1 LRVIARQVVSGLQN
15 FALIRLTGFKGKY
28 PGGSECRSLI
38 YSLIT
43 WAISEQSAGVRRV
56 SQEGRDEECMGP
68 KETSILV
75 VEDHDETR
83 RLLTASLS
91 DEYSCTVALS
101 ADEAI
106 RLIDSKHF
114 DLAIIDIHVAGASG
128 LEVCRLVSQMGLDTV
143 IIAITGMTDLG
154 YRLRATRQGVWYCLE
169 KPIDIEKL
177 LVYTRAGLRCQ
188 AIARLRHHG
197 APTSSNAR
205 GIVVN

>member
-1 LRVIARQVVSGLQN
+1 
-15 FALIRLTGFKGKY
+15 
-28 PGGSECRSLI
+28 
-38 YSLIT
+38 
-43 WAISEQSAGVRRV
+43 VRRV
-56 SQEGRDEECMGP
+56 SLKGRDLECMGI

-83 RLLTASLS
+83 SMITASLS
-91 DEYSCTVALS
+91 HEYSCTGVTT

-114 DLAIIDIHVAGASG
+114 DLAIIDIHAAGAPG

-169 KPIDIEKL
+169 KPIDTDKL
-177 LVYTRAGLRCQ
+177 LVYIKAGLRCQ

>member
-1 LRVIARQVVSGLQN
+1 
-15 FALIRLTGFKGKY
+15 
-28 PGGSECRSLI
+28 
-38 YSLIT
+38 
-43 WAISEQSAGVRRV
+43 
-56 SQEGRDEECMGP
+56 MGI
-68 KETSILV
+68 KEPSILV

-91 DEYSCTVALS
+91 NEYACTSVTS

-106 RLIDSKHF
+106 TLIDSNHF
-114 DLAIIDIHVAGASG
+114 DLAIIDIQVAGASG

-143 IIAITGMTDLG
+143 IIAITGITDLG
-154 YRLRATRQGVWYCLE
+154 FRLRATRQGVWYCLE
-169 KPIDIEKL
+169 KPIDTDKL
-177 LVYTRAGLRCQ
+177 RVYIKAGLRCQ